1 MDSGNAD
8 PELLQIGDVAART
21 ELSIK
26 TIRHYD
32 DVGLVTPSAR
42 SAGGFRL
49 YTGSDVERLLSIRRM
64 KPLGFTLDE
73 MRELLEALDILG
85 EDTST
90 KTQRAQAMRYLADCH
105 QRALQAC
112 AKLARQLAYAHELTD
127 QLARYGDPGD

>member
-1 MDSGNAD
+1 MDIGDAD
-8 PELLQIGDVAART
+8 PELLQIGDVATRT

-42 SAGGFRL
+42 SGGGFRL
-49 YTGSDVERLLSIRRM
+49 YTRSDVERLLAIRRM
-64 KPLGFTLDE
+64 KPLSFTLDE
-73 MRELLEALDILG
+73 MRELLGALDTLDG
-85 EDTST
+85 DDST
-90 KTQRAQAMRYLADCH
+90 KAQRAQAMSYLADCH

-127 QLARYGDPGD
+127 QLAQYRDPGD